1 VSPIID
7 DGAGYT
13 VRAYLEI
20 LRQQETTPLKI
31 LYHHRTVSN
40 DGQGIHIRELISAFR
55 RRGHEVRV
63 VGPAEIGI
71 VPTRNDGRALKRWR
85 DRAPAWG
92 AEIAE
97 MTYSIAA
104 YRHLRRAVRHWRPDV
119 LYERYSLFNLAGS
132 WLRRRYAIPR
142 LLEVNS
148 PLAEERQRFGRL
160 CFAKLAN
167 SMERNTWLSADLL
180 LPVTHV
186 LAERAVALGVPA
198 TRIRVVPNG
207 IDPRRFEQLPDVSAA
222 KVALDLEGCV
232 VLGFVGFAREW
243 HGLDRL
249 IDVMT
254 DTRHTPDLRLVIAG
268 EGPALDSLRRQAGEA
283 GIAERIKFLGH
294 VPWEDIPA
302 IVSAFDIAVQPNVVA
317 YASPLKI
324 FEYMAAGRAIVAP
337 STANIREVLEDR
349 TNALLFDPGQ
359 PDSLKARIL
368 ELYDEPETRRALGS
382 QARREVEVKK
392 LTWDHNAAAID
403 EALKAILR
411 P

>member
-1 VSPIID
+1 
-7 DGAGYT
+7 
-13 VRAYLEI
+13 
-20 LRQQETTPLKI
+20 LKI

-63 VGPAEIGI
+63 VGPAEIGV
-71 VPTRNDGRALKRWR
+71 VPTRNEGRALKRLR
-85 DRAPAWG
+85 DVAPAWG

-97 MTYSIAA
+97 IAYSVVA
-104 YRHLRRAVRHWRPDV
+104 YSHLRHAVRQWRPDV

-132 WLRRRYAIPR
+132 WLRRRYTIPH

-167 SMERNTWLSADLL
+167 SMERNKWMAADLL
-180 LPVTHV
+180 LPVTRV
-186 LAERAVALGVPA
+186 LAERAIALGVPA
-198 TRIRVVPNG
+198 TRVKVVPNG
-207 IDPRRFEQLPDVSAA
+207 IDPRRFERLPDAPAA
-222 KVALDLEGCV
+222 KAALGLEGCV

-254 DTRHTPDLRLVIAG
+254 DAHRAPNLRLVVAG

-283 GIAERIKFLGH
+283 GMTERIKFLGG

-302 IVSAFDIAVQPNVVA
+302 I
-317 YASPLKI
+317 I

-337 STANIREVLEDR
+337 SAANIREILEDR
-349 TNALLFDPGQ
+349 KNALLFDPSQ

-368 ELYDEPETRRALGS
+368 ELYGKPETRQALGS
-382 QARREVEVKK
+382 QARREIEVKK
-392 LTWDHNAAAID
+392 LTWDDNAAAID
-403 EALKAILR
+403 EALEAIFR